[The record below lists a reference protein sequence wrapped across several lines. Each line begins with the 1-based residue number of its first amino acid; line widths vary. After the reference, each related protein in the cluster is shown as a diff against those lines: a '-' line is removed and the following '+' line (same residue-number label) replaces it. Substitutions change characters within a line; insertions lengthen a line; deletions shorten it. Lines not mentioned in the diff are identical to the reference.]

1 MAVKLAVAMGAEVTV
16 ISRSN
21 NKKSDSTK
29 LGAKHY
35 INTSEPDMLNQN
47 ANKFDFILNTVSSDL
62 DLTPFL
68 NLLKLDST
76 MVQVGAP
83 EKPNSLNI
91 FPLIFRRR
99 RLAGSLIGGIKE
111 TQEMLDFC
119 GKHNISSDI
128 ELISME
134 KINEAYE
141 RVVKGDVR
149 YRFVIDMKSFK

>member
-1 MAVKLAVAMGAEVTV
+1 MLA
-16 ISRSN
+16 
-21 NKKSDSTK
+21 
-29 LGAKHY
+29 
-35 INTSEPDMLNQN
+35 QN

-62 DLTPFL
+62 DLSPFL

-99 RLAGSLIGGIKE
+99 RFAGSLIGGIKE

-119 GKHNISSDI
+119 GKHNISSEI

-134 KINEAYE
+134 KINEAYD